1 LGVIFFAVL
10 FHMHLLYTRISD
22 ATILLY

>member
-10 FHMHLLYTRISD
+10 FHMHLLYTRIFD